1 MSKKSSPFFET
12 FVPFPFQIYKKKI
25 EKPNKFFYLKCLPWN
40 ACEVEN
46 SWFVT
51 SGNRKFFK
59 RNLKKET
66 LIEIF
71 QSKS

>member
-1 MSKKSSPFFET
+1 MMSKKSSPFFET

-46 SWFVT
+46 S
-51 SGNRKFFK
+51 
-59 RNLKKET
+59 
-66 LIEIF
+66 
-71 QSKS
+71 